1 MSLKHRNGRIVVYA
15 DLEKKN
21 SHRFED
27 GTTIRVER
35 QYNNFNKRETEP
47 VNAVV
52 ISSDSIPEG
61 AEVLVNHNA
70 LHEINK
76 IYDYKELSGEEAAS
90 DVKHFSLPES
100 DCFLWRENE
109 HAEWKPIGVFA
120 TALRIF
126 KPYDGILDGIEP
138 TLIKDMLY
146 VTSGEYKGLAVK
158 TIKASDYE
166 IIFQN
171 EHGREERI
179 IRFRP
184 NGDEKAQREPE
195 AILID
200 HPMTSKVNDGA
211 LFIGLSTKDCKPLS
225 IHTHA

>member
-1 MSLKHRNGRIVVYA
+1 MSLKHREGRIVVYA

-21 SHRFED
+21 SHTFEN

-52 ISSDSIPEG
+52 ISAEHIPEG
-61 AEVLVNHNA
+61 AEILVNHNA

-76 IYDYKELSGEEAAS
+76 IYDYKNLSGADVAS
-90 DVKHFSLPES
+90 DIRYFSLPES
-100 DCFLWRENE
+100 DCFLWRRNGDES
-109 HAEWKPIGVFA
+109 WKPIGAFA

-126 KPYDGILDGIEP
+126 KPYEGMLQGIEP

-146 VTSGEYKGLAVK
+146 VTSGEYEGLVVK
-158 TIKASDYE
+158 TLKACDYE

-171 EHGREERI
+171 ENGREERI

-184 NGDEKAQREPE
+184 NGDDKTKREPE

-200 HPMTSKVNDGA
+200 HDLTDKVNNGQ
-211 LFIGLSTKDCKPLS
+211 LLIGLSVKDCKS
-225 IHTHA
+225 ITRTYA